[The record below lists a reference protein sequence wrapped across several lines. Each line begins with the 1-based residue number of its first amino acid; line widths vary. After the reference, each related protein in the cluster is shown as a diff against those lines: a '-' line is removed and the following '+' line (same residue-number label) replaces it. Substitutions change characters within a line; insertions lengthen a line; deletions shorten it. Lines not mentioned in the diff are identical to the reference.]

1 MQTTKTSTWLFL
13 LAFVLVFYGMGA
25 SFMESFVNYPT
36 WRLIGPNEFKAFHQA
51 ASPLIIGWMVIPML
65 IGTAVTVALIWFRPA
80 PVPRW
85 AIWVSVA
92 LQMITWISTAT
103 IQLPIQFQLSSNGLS
118 VPLIDYLILTNVLL
132 RRIPMLINTVLFL
145 WMMTLMLRANFTDS
159 GPAASAEG

>member
-36 WRLIGPNEFKAFHQA
+36 WRLIGPHEFKAFHQA
-51 ASPLIIGWMVIPML
+51 ASPLIIGYMVIPML
-65 IGTAVTVALIWFRPA
+65 IGTAVTIALIWFRPLQ
-80 PVPRW
+80 VPRW

-132 RRIPMLINTVLFL
+132 RRIPMLINSFLFL
-145 WMMTLMLRANFTDS
+145 WMMTLMLQANFTRT
-159 GPAASAEG
+159 GQETSA